1 MSFNVPYR
9 LAMSQNVAECRTMS
23 PKFAECRTMSPKFAE
38 CRLTSQI
45 VAKLH
50 MTSQNVSA
58 TFGDIM
64 LQLKLSPGAHGTSP
78 GSLIWTKHD
87 LIVRNPVCVFCLS
100 INQKLLIRK

>member
-1 MSFNVPYR
+1 
-9 LAMSQNVAECRTMS
+9 MS
-23 PKFAECRTMSPKFAE
+23 PKFAQ

-45 VAKLH
+45 VAELH

-87 LIVRNPVCVFCLS
+87 LIVRNPELAVAFFDWVVVTADFYLRLGLW
-100 INQKLLIRK
+100 QMLAVKT